1 MRRWTG
7 IALLLLALTAAGCNS
22 PQPELFTLAESAGTP
37 IERPLAP
44 VALRD
49 VNIAKYLDRPQIVSH
64 RTAYELA
71 YSDSERWGEAMDE
84 MVPRVLI
91 EDLTQRLPTTRIA
104 AAASGMVPE
113 AERILIVNID
123 RFDADPDGTV
133 VLEARWSLRTE
144 LRAGTFEATRI
155 VVPAKSIRAVDLVPA
170 MSAGLG
176 QFSDQLARALAGG

>member
-1 MRRWTG
+1 MRRRTAL
-7 IALLLLALTAAGCNS
+7 ALLLPLLAAACSS
-22 PQPELFTLAESAGTP
+22 PAPKLFTLERSAGDP
-37 IERPLAP
+37 IERPLAA
-44 VALRD
+44 VVLRE

-71 YSDSERWGEAMDE
+71 YSDTERWGEPMDE
-84 MVPRVLI
+84 MVPRILI
-91 EDLTQRLPTTRIA
+91 EDLTQRLPATRIA

-113 AERILIVNID
+113 AERVLIVNID

-133 VLEARWSLRTE
+133 VLEARWALRTE
-144 LRAGTFEATRI
+144 TRAGSFEKTRI
-155 VVPAKSIRAVDLVPA
+155 AVPAGSTRPAALVAA